1 MPTNLPAEAKAKWI
15 KVMEARTTEEKIR
28 ALEEFLSSVPKHK
41 GTERLRE
48 WATKR
53 LAQLREEL
61 EEKRRK
67 RTGGRSLYFV
77 EKEGDAQIV
86 VIGLPNSGKS
96 TLVHR
101 LTGAKTVIAD
111 YPFSTTYPV
120 PGMLKYNDVY
130 FQLVDTMP
138 LYPGSALSSKTIGLI
153 RNADGVVVV
162 LDATQDPVKQ
172 LETILNMLR
181 EEGVHLAKPKGR
193 VQIDIVRA
201 GKTGIRVT
209 VLGKL
214 IDATVDDVRKLL
226 ESYRVY
232 NAHVKLYGEV
242 SIDDVELALFEATMY
257 KPALVF
263 VNKSDAA
270 KPSEPVI
277 EDLKKLLPGSH
288 IVIGS
293 ALKGIEID
301 CIGRAIYD
309 MLEIIRVY
317 TKAPNAPPARKPL
330 VLKRGATVRDV
341 AVNVHS
347 EFLENFLYARVWGRS
362 VNYPGERVG
371 LDHVLMDGDVVEIH
385 VRG

>member
-61 EEKRRK
+61 EEKKRK

-153 RNADGVVVV
+153 RNA
-162 LDATQDPVKQ
+162 
-172 LETILNMLR
+172 
-181 EEGVHLAKPKGR
+181 
-193 VQIDIVRA
+193 
-201 GKTGIRVT
+201 
-209 VLGKL
+209 
-214 IDATVDDVRKLL
+214 
-226 ESYRVY
+226 
-232 NAHVKLYGEV
+232 
-242 SIDDVELALFEATMY
+242 
-257 KPALVF
+257 
-263 VNKSDAA
+263 
-270 KPSEPVI
+270 
-277 EDLKKLLPGSH
+277 
-288 IVIGS
+288 
-293 ALKGIEID
+293 
-301 CIGRAIYD
+301 
-309 MLEIIRVY
+309 
-317 TKAPNAPPARKPL
+317 
-330 VLKRGATVRDV
+330 
-341 AVNVHS
+341 
-347 EFLENFLYARVWGRS
+347 
-362 VNYPGERVG
+362 
-371 LDHVLMDGDVVEIH
+371 
-385 VRG
+385 